1 MNPFQVHYPSGKR
14 IPILVSIPHCGTSFP
29 EELINEYNPALIHA
43 PDDTDWFVNQL
54 YDFAPAMGITMIT
67 SVYSRWVI
75 DLNRDPQNKPL
86 YTDGR
91 IITSLCP
98 ATNFLG
104 EPLYIDN
111 RKSVNDQDVSQRLDN
126 YYWPYH
132 HELIRLI
139 SALKSEFGKLLIWD
153 AHSIRQVVRTI
164 REEKFPDLILG
175 DVNLTSASKE
185 IIESAFQNLG
195 KSSYTLKH
203 NDPFIGGFI
212 TREYGKP
219 LDDQH
224 ALQLEMSKI
233 NYMDDTEARY
243 DNFRAEEMRKLLK
256 RTLSTLA
263 ELLTNNG

>member
-1 MNPFQVHYPSGKR
+1 MNPFEVHYPSGKR
-14 IPILVSIPHCGTSFP
+14 IPILVSIPHCGTLFP
-29 EELINEYNPALIHA
+29 EELINEYKPGFIHA

-67 SVYSRWVI
+67 SVYSRWVV

-104 EPLYIDN
+104 EPLYVDN
-111 RKSVNDQDVSQRLDN
+111 RKSVNEQDVSRRLDN

-132 HELIRLI
+132 NELTRLI
-139 SALKSEFGKLLIWD
+139 SALKSEFGKVMIWD

-164 REEKFPDLILG
+164 RKQKFPDLILG
-175 DVNLTSASKE
+175 DVNLTSASKQL
-185 IIESAFQNLG
+185 IEAAFQNLG
-195 KSSYTLKH
+195 KSSYSVKH

-219 LDDQH
+219 WDGQH

-233 NYMDDTEARY
+233 NYMDDTEVRY
-243 DNFRAEEMRKLLK
+243 DDIRAEKMRSLLK
-256 RTLSTLA
+256 PTLSTLA
-263 ELLTNNG
+263 GLLMNND